1 MDIMIFGKVTL
12 KGGTNLFLRSNDAST
27 RGTIIYKWLNS
38 MPFNGRTFDLVFRL
52 SSNSKRDYNV
62 KRVEMGDNPRGYT
75 TVKPKGQKAGGN
87 KLFFILL
94 PIDDDPNNTDIEMG
108 TDDENDTEDED
119 EDNDNYL
126 ASKHSSL
133 KKRIVGQSSDY
144 VRVTR
149 SMSKRR

>member
-1 MDIMIFGKVTL
+1 MIFGKVTL

-52 SSNSKRDYNV
+52 SSNSKRDYKV
-62 KRVEMGDNPRGYT
+62 KRVEMGDKPRGYT

-87 KLFFILL
+87 KLIFILL
-94 PIDDDPNNTDIEMG
+94 PINDDSDNTDNEMG
-108 TDDENDTEDED
+108 SDD

-126 ASKHSSL
+126 TGKPSSV
-133 KKRIVGQSSDY
+133 KKRVVGQSSDY

-149 SMSKRR
+149 SMTKRR